1 MIAATSL
8 RVPEIARAARPV
20 PTIVP
25 RTPAATAPSA
35 SADVVQLRSTSKRQR
50 VRRGETL
57 CGFGDPFRM
66 VYVVRVGVFKSFTMS
81 DDGMAQVTGFQMA
94 GDMIGLDA
102 IDTGRHQSSVVALED
117 SEVFALPFSQCER
130 WSQESALG
138 QRLMLRTLAREIVRS
153 QELMMVLGSMRA
165 EQRLATFLLDVS
177 ERYGRLGYS
186 RARFLLRM
194 TRQDIG
200 SYLGLKLETISR
212 LLSRFQQEGVIQV
225 QGKSIALLDFDA
237 LWRMSGASRD
247 RERRPQVDPIVDR
260 EGELLVA

>member
-1 MIAATSL
+1 MN
-8 RVPEIARAARPV
+8 
-20 PTIVP
+20 
-25 RTPAATAPSA
+25 ATALRAPEATRSTYALPMGASRAKPATA
-35 SADVVQLRSTSKRQR
+35 SADVVALHGGKRQR

-57 CGFGDPFRM
+57 VGFGDTFRM
-66 VYVVRVGVFKSFTMS
+66 VFVVRVGVFKSFTVS

-117 SEVFALPFSQCER
+117 SEVFALPFAQCER
-130 WSQESALG
+130 WSQESANA
-138 QRLMLRTLAREIVRS
+138 QRLMMRTLAREIVRS
-153 QELMMVLGSMRA
+153 QELMIVLGSMRA
-165 EQRLATFLLDVS
+165 EQRLASFLLDIS
-177 ERYGRLGYS
+177 DRYGRLGYS

-212 LLSRFQQEGVIQV
+212 LLSRFQQEGIIQV
-225 QGKSIALLDFDA
+225 QGKSISLLDFGA
-237 LWRMSGASRD
+237 LCRISGVAPD
-247 RERRPQVDPIVDR
+247 RARPHADPIVDR

>member
-1 MIAATSL
+1 MTAATAVRTADAARTGDPIAATRHLNNGST
-8 RVPEIARAARPV
+8 AD
-20 PTIVP
+20 IVP
-25 RTPAATAPSA
+25 LHA
-35 SADVVQLRSTSKRQR
+35 SKRRR

-57 CGFGDPFRM
+57 CGFGDPFRT
-66 VYVVRVGVFKSFTMS
+66 VYVVRVGVFKSFTVS
-81 DDGMAQVTGFQMA
+81 DDGIAQVTGFQMA

-117 SEVFALPFSQCER
+117 CEVFVLPFAQCER
-130 WSQESALG
+130 WSQESAHG
-138 QRLMLRTLAREIVRS
+138 QRLLMRTLAREIVRS

-186 RARFLLRM
+186 RTRFLLRM

-212 LLSRFQQEGVIQV
+212 LLSRFQQEGIIQV
-225 QGKSIALLDFDA
+225 QGKSIALLDFPA
-237 LWRMSGASRD
+237 LWRISGVSPD
-247 RERRPQVDPIVDR
+247 RQRPQSDPIVDR